1 MNLIIPE
8 KYDPVL
14 SLRQTQEAIK
24 YIRDTFQKEFGRALM
39 LERISAPLFVQKSS
53 GLNDNLNGVEK
64 PVSFQ
69 ISCFENDD
77 IEVVHSLAKWKRMA
91 LKKYGFGVREGLY
104 TNMNAIRKDEEVD
117 NLHSYYVDQWDWEK
131 VIPDGHRNIAY
142 LKETVETIYKV
153 IRLTELA
160 VEARYDIEAILPK
173 KITFIHSEELVEK
186 YPDLTPKE
194 REDAI
199 TKEYGAV
206 FLIGIGG
213 VLPDGKPHDG
223 RAPDYDDWT
232 TESENGYHG
241 LNGDILV
248 WNEQLG
254 HAFELSSMGIRVDED
269 ALKRQV
275 EITGDQDRLKLDWHQ
290 ALLHGLFPLTIGG
303 GIGQSRMAMFLLRKK
318 HIGEV
323 QTSVWPD
330 AVRETYEN
338 IL

>member
-1 MNLIIPE
+1 M
-8 KYDPVL
+8 
-14 SLRQTQEAIK
+14 
-24 YIRDTFQKEFGRALM
+24 
-39 LERISAPLFVQKSS
+39 
-53 GLNDNLNGVEK
+53 
-64 PVSFQ
+64 
-69 ISCFENDD
+69 
-77 IEVVHSLAKWKRMA
+77 
-91 LKKYGFGVREGLY
+91 
-104 TNMNAIRKDEEVD
+104 
-117 NLHSYYVDQWDWEK
+117 
-131 VIPDGHRNIAY
+131 
-142 LKETVETIYKV
+142 KETVQTIYKV

-160 VEARYDIEAILPK
+160 VEARYDIEAVLPK

-194 REDAI
+194 RENAI

-232 TESENGYHG
+232 TESEKGYHG

-290 ALLHGLFPLTIGG
+290 ALLHGQFPLTIGG